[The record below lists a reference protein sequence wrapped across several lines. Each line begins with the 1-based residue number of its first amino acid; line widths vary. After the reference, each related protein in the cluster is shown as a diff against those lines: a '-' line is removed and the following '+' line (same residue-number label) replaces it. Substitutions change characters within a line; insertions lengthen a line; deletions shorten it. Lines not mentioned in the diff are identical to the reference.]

1 MTAVELMVL
10 VREYGIACGQFHE
23 YRHKHNAEGA
33 QNAQDHASALY
44 AELRA
49 ELYARQQVAS

>member
-1 MTAVELMVL
+1 MTASQLLTL
-10 VREYGIACGQFHE
+10 VREYGIACGQFHD

-44 AELRA
+44 DELRA